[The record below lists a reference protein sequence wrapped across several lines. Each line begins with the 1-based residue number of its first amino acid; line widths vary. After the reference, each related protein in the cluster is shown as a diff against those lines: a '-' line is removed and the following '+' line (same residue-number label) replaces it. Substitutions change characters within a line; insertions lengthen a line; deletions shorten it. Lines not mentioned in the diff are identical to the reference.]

1 MNNRRWRLRILVSI
15 SISLC
20 AAGTI
25 PAETVSYTGILAN
38 TEDSFSVAVNVG
50 VNSTVTL
57 QTYGFG
63 GGVNAAG
70 TTIAPGG
77 FDPFVGFFSGTGD
90 TALFIGGTSDLLTND
105 TPGCPPAGTVA
116 VGSVP
121 GQCGDVGLSFS
132 GLQAGTYTV
141 LLTDGE
147 YLPSAVFENSPA
159 FLGDGFID
167 LTGGAFQTCVDGENC
182 NTDTA
187 AWALDVTGAEGS
199 VASPVPEPT
208 SLDLVGTGGII
219 LVAAWLSVNM
229 NAVRKEMRRV

>member
-1 MNNRRWRLRILVSI
+1 MNNRRWRGRIVMLTSI
-15 SISLC
+15 FLC
-20 AAGTI
+20 SAGTV

-38 TEDSFSVAVNVG
+38 AEDSFAVAVNVG
-50 VNSTVTL
+50 ANSTVTL
-57 QTYGFG
+57 QTYGFS

-70 TTIAPGG
+70 ATIAPGG

-90 TALFIGGTSDLLTND
+90 TALFIGGTSDILTND
-105 TPGCPPAGTVA
+105 TPGCPPAGTVT
-116 VGSVP
+116 VGSVQ
-121 GQCGDVGLSFS
+121 GQCGDVALSFS

-167 LTGGAFQTCVDGENC
+167 LTGGVFQTCVDEENC

-187 AWALDVTGAEGS
+187 AWALDVTGAKES
-199 VASPVPEPT
+199 APSPVPEPT
-208 SLDLVGTGGII
+208 SLDLVVTGAM
-219 LVAAWLSVNM
+219 LVGGWLSVNR
-229 NAVRKEMRRV
+229 NIARKGIRGL